1 MAPGLQQ
8 FGRKGTKR
16 MKDKILLVDDDAMV
30 LSGLKRQLRSQFRI
44 ETALSGKEALKIIDE
59 KGPFAVVVS
68 DYFMPGMNGIDFL
81 CKVKTVDPDTVR
93 MMLTGS
99 ADMSTAIQA
108 VNEGSIFQF
117 HPKPCPADTL
127 GQAIKSG
134 IEKYRKT
141 TDSHTRMAKI
151 KTSLEDA
158 SRIQQTL
165 MPKSDPHV
173 DGYDIAGK
181 SISCDETGGDY
192 YDFVNPDEWGQEK
205 IGIVVA
211 DVIGHGISAA
221 LLMTSVRASFR
232 ERILNP
238 GNAISIVSDVNK
250 RLVQDIEELSL
261 FITMFYS
268 EIDLKE
274 KLFRWVHAGH
284 ESALSYD
291 PTTDTFGT
299 LAGEGL
305 PLGVVEDWVYKEA
318 SIPIQPG
325 QIFLIGTDGIKEA
338 CNPQNEHFGNQRL
351 QLVMRNNYQKTA
363 KDILDEVFD
372 TLKNFRG
379 SAERKDDETLVVIK
393 AQ

>member
-1 MAPGLQQ
+1 MN
-8 FGRKGTKR
+8 
-16 MKDKILLVDDDAMV
+16 DKILLVDDEPKV
-30 LSGLKRQLRSQFRI
+30 LAAIKRQLRKKFRF
-44 ETALSGKEALKIIDE
+44 ETALSGEEALKVIDE

-68 DYFMPGMNGIDFL
+68 DYKMPGMNGIDFL

-117 HPKPCPADTL
+117 HPKPCPAETL

-134 IEKYRKT
+134 IDKYRET
-141 TDSHTRMAKI
+141 TDSQTEMKKI

-158 SRIQQTL
+158 SLIQQTL
-165 MPKSDPHV
+165 MPKTVPQV
-173 DGYDIAGK
+173 DGYDIAGQ
-181 SISCDETGGDY
+181 SIPCDETGGDY
-192 YDFVNPDEWGQEK
+192 YDFITPDEWGQEK

-232 ERILNP
+232 ERVFSP
-238 GNAISIVSDVNK
+238 GNGVAIVSDVNK

-268 EIDLKE
+268 EIDIKE
-274 KLFRWVHAGH
+274 KCFRWVHAGH

-291 PTTDTFGT
+291 PATDTFDT
-299 LAGEGL
+299 LGGKGL
-305 PLGVVEDWVYKEA
+305 PLGVMQDCVYTEA
-318 SIPIQPG
+318 NIQIQPG
-325 QIFLIGTDGIKEA
+325 QIILIGTDGLKEA
-338 CNPQNEHFGNQRL
+338 SNPQNELFGNNRL
-351 QLVMRNNYQKTA
+351 QMVMRDNYRKPA
-363 KDILDEVFD
+363 KDILDEVFEA
-372 TLKNFRG
+372 LENFRG
-379 SAERKDDETLVVIK
+379 PAIRQDDETLVVIK
-393 AQ
+393 VK

>member
-1 MAPGLQQ
+1 MN
-8 FGRKGTKR
+8 
-16 MKDKILLVDDDAMV
+16 DKILLVDDEPKV
-30 LSGLKRQLRSQFRI
+30 LAAIKRQLRKKFRF
-44 ETALSGKEALKIIDE
+44 ETALSGEEALKVIDE

-68 DYFMPGMNGIDFL
+68 DYKMPGMNGIDFL

-117 HPKPCPADTL
+117 HPKPCPAETL

-134 IEKYRKT
+134 IDKYRET
-141 TDSHTRMAKI
+141 TDSQTEMKKI

-165 MPKSDPHV
+165 MPKSDPQV
-173 DGYDIAGK
+173 DGYDIAGQ
-181 SISCDETGGDY
+181 SIPCDETGGDY
-192 YDFVNPDEWGQEK
+192 YDFITPDEWDQEK

-232 ERILNP
+232 ERIFSP
-238 GNAISIVSDVNK
+238 GNGVAIVSDVNK
-250 RLVQDIEELSL
+250 RLVQDIEELNL

-268 EIDLKE
+268 EIDIKE
-274 KLFRWVHAGH
+274 KCFRWVHAGH

-291 PTTDTFGT
+291 PATDTFDT
-299 LAGEGL
+299 LGGKGL
-305 PLGVVEDWVYKEA
+305 PLGVMQDCVYTEA
-318 SIPIQPG
+318 SIQIQPG
-325 QIFLIGTDGIKEA
+325 QIILIGTDGLKEA
-338 CNPQNEHFGNQRL
+338 SNPQNELFGNERL
-351 QLVMRNNYQKTA
+351 QMVMRDNYRKSA
-363 KDILDEVFD
+363 KDILDEVFEA
-372 TLKNFRG
+372 LENFRG
-379 SAERKDDETLVVIK
+379 SAIRQDDETLVVIK
-393 AQ
+393 VK